1 MVWYNEAMLAVKNT
15 VNVLR
20 GEVPP
25 MATPLTFESLQARI
39 TETQRKALGA
49 ILDYYLK
56 KNKWIPTGVLYH
68 DLGKETALSALNDLS
83 GTVVLEVL
91 DSGKYRY
98 QLTFLGILLGY
109 TSDQAVELLARFLVH
124 LKELYLKDPE
134 FDRVKSQ
141 DVEVALGL
149 TTDQTRLLG
158 RLIDFSPFSGGG
170 SYGESEW
177 EVRPPTEVYDFPAI
191 QDFRAYIRT
200 KVMERYSPAV
210 PVGERERA
218 LSWHNQNAAEAPNW
232 MEGSKRGHD
241 IFIVHGHDDSTKE
254 TVARFIE
261 SLDLH
266 AVVLHEQPN
275 SGRTIIEKFEA
286 YSNVGFAVVLLT
298 PDDIGASLKD
308 RENLLHRA
316 RQNVILELGF
326 FLGKIG
332 RERVCVLYKEG
343 VEIPSDYQGVL
354 YTPYDSS
361 GSWRSQLAKELK
373 HAGFAIDSDKVLR
386 SAHE

>member
-1 MVWYNEAMLAVKNT
+1 
-15 VNVLR
+15 
-20 GEVPP
+20 

-68 DLGKETALSALNDLS
+68 DLGKEAARSALNDLN

-98 QLTFLGILLGY
+98 QLSFLGILIGY
-109 TSDQAVELLARFLVH
+109 TSDEAVELVARFLIH

-149 TTDQTRLLG
+149 TADQTRLLG
-158 RLIDFSPFSGGG
+158 RLIYFSPFSGGG
-170 SYGESEW
+170 GYGESEW

-200 KVMERYSPAV
+200 KAMEGYNPAV

-218 LSWHNQNAAEAPNW
+218 LSWHNQNAGGALNW
-232 MEGSKRGHD
+232 MEGPMRGHD
-241 IFIVHGHDDSTKE
+241 VFIVHGHDDSTKE

-261 SLDLH
+261 NLGLQP
-266 AVVLHEQPN
+266 VVLHEQPN

-286 YSNVGFAVVLLT
+286 NSNVGFAVVLLT
-298 PDDIGASLKD
+298 PDDIGASSKD
-308 RENLLHRA
+308 RENLRPRA

-332 RERVCVLYKEG
+332 RDKVCVLYKNG
-343 VEIPSDYQGVL
+343 VEIPSDYGSVL
-354 YTPYDSS
+354 YIPYDDSS
-361 GSWRSQLAKELK
+361 DSWRPQLAKELK
-373 HAGFAIDSDKVLR
+373 HAGFAVDLNKAL
-386 SAHE
+386 